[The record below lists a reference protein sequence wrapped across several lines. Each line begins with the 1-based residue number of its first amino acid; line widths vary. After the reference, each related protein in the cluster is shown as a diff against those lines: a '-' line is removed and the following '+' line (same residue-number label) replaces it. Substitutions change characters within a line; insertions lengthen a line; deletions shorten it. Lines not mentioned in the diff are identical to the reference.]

1 MNIKELFYKPLDRAI
16 NGVVKADQND
26 NTTVYQELDEY
37 VVTNELEKHFR
48 DFFQSYGT
56 DLSDPSIANRVG
68 VWISGFFG
76 SGKSHFLK
84 TLSYILANK
93 VARDAQGNERSAAEF
108 FDESKIRDAFIRADI
123 GKAVSHHA
131 DVILFNIDSKASSN
145 DDGNPILNVFLR
157 VFNEYQGFS
166 ADHPHI
172 AHMERHL
179 SQKGVYERFK
189 QAFEESSGMSWLEER
204 DGYQF
209 YQDDVETAISQALNL
224 SAEAA
229 HKWFEDSEQ
238 TFSVSVEN
246 FCQWVKEYL
255 DSKGPQQ
262 RMLFLV
268 DEVGQFI
275 GSDTRLMLTLQTI
288 TENLGTICK
297 GRAWIIVTSQADI
310 DAVLGEMSSSK
321 ANDFSK
327 IAGRFKTRLS
337 LSSSNTDEV
346 IQKRLLRKTPEAE
359 ALLRS
364 VFEQKGD
371 ILKNQITFDRS
382 GPTLKNYEG
391 PDSFIHN
398 YPFAPYHFQL
408 VQKVFEEIRKV
419 GATGA
424 HLAYGERSMLD
435 AFQMAANAIATD
447 EVGALVP
454 FHRFY
459 TSVEG
464 FLDTAVKRT
473 IDQAGQNQ
481 TLDGFDVQMLR
492 TLFMIRYVDIIKGTL
507 DNLVTLSI
515 EKIDED
521 KLALRKRI
529 EESLQRLEKESL
541 ITRNGDEFLFL
552 TNEERDITRKI
563 KATDLAASEENKEL
577 ANLIFKD
584 LLRDQN
590 KYRHQANKMDYQIG
604 RFLDGHSLDGKY
616 ESDLKV
622 EIISPLDTE
631 YNLYTEAYCI
641 GKSTQAEGQVL
652 FKLADDKQFFNELRT
667 WLKTNKFI
675 RLNDDGTQSDIT
687 RILADRGR
695 ENQERKKRLRARVE
709 EMLLDAES
717 YALGQHLQL
726 SSSSPTTKLD
736 EACRYLLE
744 NTYTKLSYLQVYQQ
758 DAWRELNA
766 VLTVDDMA
774 QLGLSLDGGQTNP
787 KALQEVEQYIALR
800 ATGSERILVSD
811 VIDRFVKRPYGWP
824 DAEILL
830 LVGQLAAMGRI
841 SLQLNG
847 GSLQLKDAF
856 EPLQN
861 SRRRRDVSIIKK
873 RQTDDQVLK
882 QARQLTQD
890 LFSAM
895 GPATEKELFEFYTQH
910 FKNWLANFKSYKSKT
925 DVGQFPGKKVIEKS
939 ILTLERLLANSDSF
953 DFFKAV
959 VENKDDYLD
968 LEEDYR
974 DIHEFFSNQ
983 MPSWQQLQH
992 ALRHF
997 EKNKQALGS
1006 DEVAKKALSE
1016 LHRIFT
1022 LESPYGLLNKVADLV
1037 RTVESVNEQL
1047 LTEKRNQAIEHL
1059 DDKIK
1064 QLEAEIKNSG
1074 IASAELS
1081 NKLLRPLQL
1090 LKTDIEVETSLSTIY
1105 MLQTQ
1110 TSVERFDEALYELES
1125 EVQAEIQRQAKAA
1138 QLAQSKAESITNT
1151 ATTSSPATSTPAASP
1166 VQPATAVVP
1175 PKPVVEVD
1183 VASIYSKTSSSVY
1196 LETEESVDQFV
1207 DALKA
1212 ELKKIVGDKKR
1223 VRIR

>member
-16 NGVVKADQND
+16 NGVVKADQD
-26 NTTVYQELDEY
+26 DDATVYQELDEY

-93 VARDAQGNERSAAEF
+93 VAHDADGHERSAADF

-123 GKAVSHHA
+123 GKAVSQHA

-179 SQKGVYERFK
+179 SQKGVYETFK
-189 QAFEESSGMSWLEER
+189 KAFEESSGMSWSEER

-209 YQDDVETAISQALNL
+209 YQDDVEKAISHVLGL
-224 SAEAA
+224 SSEAA

-255 DSKGPQQ
+255 DSKGTQQ

-297 GRAWIIVTSQADI
+297 GRAWIIVTSQADM
-310 DAVLGEMSSSK
+310 DAVLGELSSSK

-346 IQKRLLRKTPEAE
+346 IQKRLLRKKPEAE
-359 ALLRS
+359 TLLRA

-371 ILKNQITFDRS
+371 ILKNQISFDRS
-382 GPTLKNYEG
+382 GPTLKNFDG
-391 PDSFIHN
+391 ADSFINN

-447 EVGALVP
+447 EVGTLIP

-459 TSVEG
+459 ASVEG

-473 IDQAGQNQ
+473 IDQAGGNK
-481 TLDGFDVQMLR
+481 TLDSFDVQMLR

-529 EESLQRLEKESL
+529 EECLQRLEKESL

-563 KATDLAASEENKEL
+563 KATDLSASEENKEL

-631 YNLYTEAYCI
+631 YSLYTEAFCI
-641 GKSTQAEGQVL
+641 GQSAEAEGQIL
-652 FKLADDKQFFNELRT
+652 LKLTDDKLFFSELRT

-695 ENQERKKRLRARVE
+695 ENQERKKRLRTRIE
-709 EMLLDAES
+709 EMLLDADC

-726 SSSSPTTKLD
+726 SSSSSTTKLD

-744 NTYTKLSYLQVYQQ
+744 NTYNKLGYLQVYQQ

-774 QLGLSLDGGQTNP
+774 QLGLSLDGAQSNP
-787 KALQEVEQYIALR
+787 KALHEVEQYISLR
-800 ATGSERILVSD
+800 ATGTDRILVSD
-811 VIDRFVKRPYGWP
+811 VIERFTKRPYGWP

-830 LVGQLAAMGRI
+830 LMGQLAAIGRI

-847 GSLQLKDAF
+847 GTLQLKDAF

-895 GPATEKELFEFYTQH
+895 GPATEKELFEFYTQRL
-910 FKNWLANFKSYKSKT
+910 KNWLANFKSYKSKT
-925 DVGQFPGKKVIEKS
+925 DVGQFPGKKVIEQS

-953 DFFKAV
+953 DFFKIV

-983 MPSWQQLQH
+983 LQSWQQLQH

-997 EKNKQALGS
+997 EKNKQALS
-1006 DEVAKKALSE
+1006 NDPLAKTTLTE
-1016 LHRIFT
+1016 LHRIAT
-1022 LESPYGLLNKVADLV
+1022 AESPYGLLNKVADLV
-1037 RTVESVNEQL
+1037 RTVESVNERL
-1047 LTEKRNQAIEHL
+1047 LSGKRSHAVEQI

-1064 QLEAEIKNSG
+1064 QLEVEIKNSG
-1074 IASAELS
+1074 IATAELS

-1090 LKTDIEVETSLSTIY
+1090 LKSDIEVESSLSNIF

-1110 TSVERFDEALYELES
+1110 TAVERFDEALYELER
-1125 EVQAEIQRQAKAA
+1125 EVRLEIQRQAT
-1138 QLAQSKAESITNT
+1138 QLAQSKAESVSSNSTTFST
-1151 ATTSSPATSTPAASP
+1151 AKVSAATIP
-1166 VQPATAVVP
+1166 VQPAIVVVP

-1183 VASIYSKTSSSVY
+1183 VASIYSKTSNSVY
-1196 LETEESVDQFV
+1196 LETEESVEQFIKV
-1207 DALKA
+1207 LEV
-1212 ELKKIVGDKKR
+1212 ELKKIVSDKKR

>member
-16 NGVVKADQND
+16 NGVVKADQDD
-26 NTTVYQELDEY
+26 NATVYQELDEY

-93 VARDAQGNERSAAEF
+93 VACDADGKERSAAEF
-108 FDESKIRDAFIRADI
+108 FDETKIRDAFIRADI

-157 VFNEYQGFS
+157 VFNEYQCFS

-189 QAFEESSGMSWLEER
+189 QAFEESSGLSWLDER

-262 RMLFLV
+262 RILFLV

-297 GRAWIIVTSQADI
+297 GRAWIIVTSQADM
-310 DAVLGEMSSSK
+310 DAVLGELSSSK

-359 ALLRS
+359 AVLRTL
-364 VFEQKGD
+364 FEQKGD

-382 GPTLKNYEG
+382 GPTLKNFDG
-391 PDSFIHN
+391 PDSFVNN

-435 AFQMAANAIATD
+435 AFQMAAKAIGTD

-459 TSVEG
+459 SSVEG

-473 IDQAGQNQ
+473 IDQAGENK
-481 TLDGFDVQMLR
+481 TLDAFDVQMLR

-529 EESLQRLEKESL
+529 EESLLRLEKESL
-541 ITRNGDEFLFL
+541 ITRNGYEFLFL

-590 KYRHQANKMDYQIG
+590 KYRHQANKMDYVVG
-604 RFLDGHSLDGKY
+604 RFLDSHSLDGKY

-631 YNLYTEAYCI
+631 YNLYSEAFCI
-641 GKSTQAEGQVL
+641 GKSAEGQIL
-652 FKLADDKQFFNELRT
+652 FKLGDDKQFFNELRT

-675 RLNDDGTQSDIT
+675 RLNDDGTQSDIS

-726 SSSSPTTKLD
+726 SSSSPATKLD

-774 QLGLSLDGGQTNP
+774 QLGLSLNGSQSNP
-787 KALQEVEQYIALR
+787 KALQEVEQYISLR
-800 ATGSERILVSD
+800 ATGTERILVSD
-811 VIDRFVKRPYGWP
+811 VVERFGKRPYGWP

-830 LVGQLAAMGRI
+830 LVGQLTAMGRI

-847 GSLQLKDAF
+847 GTLQLKDAL

-861 SRRRRDVSIIKK
+861 SRRRREVAIIKK

-895 GPATEKELFEFYTQH
+895 GPATEKELFEFYLKN
-910 FKNWLANFKSYKSKT
+910 FKGWLANFKSYKSKT
-925 DVGQFPGKKVIEKS
+925 DVGQFPGKSSIERS
-939 ILTLERLLANSDSF
+939 ILTLERLLANTDSF
-953 DFFKAV
+953 DFFKTV

-983 MPSWQQLQH
+983 MPSWQQLQQ

-1016 LHRIFT
+1016 LHRIST
-1022 LESPYGLLNKVADLV
+1022 NESPYGLLNKIADLV
-1037 RTVESVNEQL
+1037 RTVESVNERL
-1047 LTEKRNQAIEHL
+1047 LTEKCSQAVEQI

-1074 IASAELS
+1074 IATAELS

-1090 LKTDIEVETSLSTIY
+1090 LKADIEVESSLSTIY

-1110 TSVERFDEALYELES
+1110 TAVELFDEALYELER
-1125 EVQAEIQRQAKAA
+1125 EVQAEIQRQTKAA
-1138 QLAQSKAESITNT
+1138 QLAQSKAENVTSTVTT
-1151 ATTSSPATSTPAASP
+1151 ASPATSTSAAIP
-1166 VQPATAVVP
+1166 IQHTIAVVA

-1183 VASIYSKTSSSVY
+1183 VVSIYNKTSSSVY

-1207 DALKA
+1207 EALKA
-1212 ELKKIVGDKKR
+1212 ELKKIVSDKKR

>member
-16 NGVVKADQND
+16 NGVVKADQDD
-26 NTTVYQELDEY
+26 NATVYQELDEY

-93 VARDAQGNERSAAEF
+93 VACDADGKERSAAEF
-108 FDESKIRDAFIRADI
+108 FDETKIRDAFIRADI

-157 VFNEYQGFS
+157 VFNEYQCFS

-189 QAFEESSGMSWLEER
+189 QAFEESSGLSWLDER

-262 RMLFLV
+262 RILFLV

-297 GRAWIIVTSQADI
+297 GRAWIIVTSQADM
-310 DAVLGEMSSSK
+310 DAVLGELSSSK

-359 ALLRS
+359 AVLRTL
-364 VFEQKGD
+364 FEQKGD

-382 GPTLKNYEG
+382 GPTLKNFDG
-391 PDSFIHN
+391 PDSFVNN

-435 AFQMAANAIATD
+435 AFQMAAKAIGTD

-459 TSVEG
+459 SSVEG

-473 IDQAGQNQ
+473 IDQAGENK
-481 TLDGFDVQMLR
+481 TLDAFDVQMLR

-529 EESLQRLEKESL
+529 EESLLRLEKESL
-541 ITRNGDEFLFL
+541 ITRNGYEFLFL

-590 KYRHQANKMDYQIG
+590 KYRHQANKMDYVVG
-604 RFLDGHSLDGKY
+604 RFLDSHSLDGKY

-631 YNLYTEAYCI
+631 YNLYSEAFCI
-641 GKSTQAEGQVL
+641 GKSAEGQIL
-652 FKLADDKQFFNELRT
+652 FKLGDDKQFFNELRT

-675 RLNDDGTQSDIT
+675 RLNDDGTQSDIS

-726 SSSSPTTKLD
+726 SSSSPATKLD

-774 QLGLSLDGGQTNP
+774 QLGLSLNGSQSNP
-787 KALQEVEQYIALR
+787 KALQEVEQYISLR
-800 ATGSERILVSD
+800 ATGTERILVSD
-811 VIDRFVKRPYGWP
+811 VVERFAKRPYGWP

-830 LVGQLAAMGRI
+830 LAGQLAAMGRI

-847 GSLQLKDAF
+847 GTLQLKDAL

-861 SRRRRDVSIIKK
+861 SRRRREVAIIKK

-895 GPATEKELFEFYTQH
+895 GPATEKELFEFYLKN
-910 FKNWLANFKSYKSKT
+910 FKGWLANFKSYKSKT
-925 DVGQFPGKKVIEKS
+925 DVGQFPGKSSIERS
-939 ILTLERLLANSDSF
+939 ILTLERLLANTDSF

-959 VENKDDYLD
+959 VDNKDDYLD

-983 MPSWQQLQH
+983 MPSWQQLQQ

-1016 LHRIFT
+1016 LHRIAT

-1047 LTEKRNQAIEHL
+1047 LTEKRNQAIEHI

-1110 TSVERFDEALYELES
+1110 TAVELFDEALYELER
-1125 EVQAEIQRQAKAA
+1125 EVQAEIQRQTKAA
-1138 QLAQSKAESITNT
+1138 QLAQSKAENVTSTVTT
-1151 ATTSSPATSTPAASP
+1151 ASPATSTSAAAIP
-1166 VQPATAVVP
+1166 IQHTIAVVA

-1183 VASIYSKTSSSVY
+1183 VVSIYNKTSSSVY

-1207 DALKA
+1207 EALKA
-1212 ELKKIVGDKKR
+1212 ELKKIVSDKKR

>member
-16 NGVVKADQND
+16 NGVVKADQD
-26 NTTVYQELDEY
+26 DDATVYQELDEY

-48 DFFQSYGT
+48 DFFQSYGMV
-56 DLSDPSIANRVG
+56 LSDPSIANRVG

-93 VARDAQGNERSAAEF
+93 VAHDADGHERTAADF

-123 GKAVSHHA
+123 GKAVSQHA

-179 SQKGVYERFK
+179 SQKGVYETFK
-189 QAFEESSGMSWLEER
+189 NAFEESSGMSWVEER

-209 YQDDVETAISQALNL
+209 YQDDVEKAISQVLGL

-255 DSKGPQQ
+255 DSKGTQQ

-297 GRAWIIVTSQADI
+297 GRAWIIVTSQADM
-310 DAVLGEMSSSK
+310 DAVLGELSSSK

-346 IQKRLLRKTPEAE
+346 IQKRLLRKKPEAE
-359 ALLRS
+359 TVLRA

-371 ILKNQITFDRS
+371 ILKNQISFDRS
-382 GPTLKNYEG
+382 GPTLKNFDG
-391 PDSFIHN
+391 PDSFINN

-447 EVGALVP
+447 EVGTLIP

-459 TSVEG
+459 ASVEG

-473 IDQAGQNQ
+473 IDQAGGNK
-481 TLDGFDVQMLR
+481 TLDSFDVQMLR

-521 KLALRKRI
+521 KLALRKQI

-577 ANLIFKD
+577 GNLIFKD
-584 LLRDQN
+584 LLKDQN
-590 KYRHQANKMDYQIG
+590 KYRHQPNKMDYLIG

-631 YNLYTEAYCI
+631 YSLYSEAFCI
-641 GKSTQAEGQVL
+641 GQSAEAEGQIL
-652 FKLADDKQFFNELRT
+652 LKLADDKQFFSELRT

-695 ENQERKKRLRARVE
+695 ENQERKKRLRTRIE
-709 EMLLDAES
+709 EMLLDS
-717 YALGQHLQL
+717 DCYALGQHLQL
-726 SSSSPTTKLD
+726 TSSSPTTKLD

-744 NTYTKLSYLQVYQQ
+744 NTYNKLGYLQIYQQ

-774 QLGLSLDGGQTNP
+774 QLGLSLDGAQSNP
-787 KALQEVEQYIALR
+787 KALQEVEQYISLR
-800 ATGSERILVSD
+800 ATGTDRILVSD
-811 VIDRFVKRPYGWP
+811 VIERFTKRPYGWP

-830 LVGQLAAMGRI
+830 LVGQLTAIGRI

-895 GPATEKELFEFYTQH
+895 GPATEKELFEFYTQRL
-910 FKNWLANFKSYKSKT
+910 KTWLANFKSYKSKT
-925 DVGQFPGKKVIEKS
+925 DVGQFPGKKVIEQS
-939 ILTLERLLANSDSF
+939 ILTLERLFANSDSF
-953 DFFKAV
+953 DFFKIV
-959 VENKDDYLD
+959 VENKNDYLD

-983 MPSWQQLQH
+983 LLSWQQLQH
-992 ALRHF
+992 ALHHF
-997 EKNKQALGS
+997 EKNKQALS
-1006 DEVAKKALSE
+1006 NDPLAKTALTE
-1016 LHRIFT
+1016 LHRIAT
-1022 LESPYGLLNKVADLV
+1022 AESPYGLLNKVADLV
-1037 RTVESVNEQL
+1037 RTVESVNERL
-1047 LTEKRNQAIEHL
+1047 LSEKRSHAVEQI

-1064 QLEAEIKNSG
+1064 QLEVEIQNSG
-1074 IASAELS
+1074 IATAELS

-1090 LKTDIEVETSLSTIY
+1090 LKSDIEVESSLSNIF

-1110 TSVERFDEALYELES
+1110 TAVERFDEALYELER

-1138 QLAQSKAESITNT
+1138 QLAQSKAESVSSNS
-1151 ATTSSPATSTPAASP
+1151 TTSSPAKVSAATIP
-1166 VQPATAVVP
+1166 IQPAITVVP

-1183 VASIYSKTSSSVY
+1183 VASIYSKTSNSVY
-1196 LETEESVDQFV
+1196 LETEESVEQFIK
-1207 DALKA
+1207 ALEV
-1212 ELKKIVGDKKR
+1212 ELKKIVSDKKR

>member
-16 NGVVKADQND
+16 NGVVKADQDD
-26 NTTVYQELDEY
+26 NATVYQELDEY

-93 VARDAQGNERSAAEF
+93 VACDADGKERSAAEF
-108 FDESKIRDAFIRADI
+108 FDETKIRDAFIRADI

-157 VFNEYQGFS
+157 VFNEYQCFS

-189 QAFEESSGMSWLEER
+189 QAFEESSGLSWLDER

-262 RMLFLV
+262 RILFLV

-297 GRAWIIVTSQADI
+297 GRAWIIVTSQADM
-310 DAVLGEMSSSK
+310 DAVLGELSSSK

-359 ALLRS
+359 AVLRTL
-364 VFEQKGD
+364 FEQKGD

-382 GPTLKNYEG
+382 GPTLKNFDG
-391 PDSFIHN
+391 PDSFVNN

-435 AFQMAANAIATD
+435 AFQMAAKAIGTD

-459 TSVEG
+459 SSVEG

-473 IDQAGQNQ
+473 IDQAGENK
-481 TLDGFDVQMLR
+481 TLDAFDVQMLR

-529 EESLQRLEKESL
+529 EESLLRLEKESL
-541 ITRNGDEFLFL
+541 ITRNGYEFLFL

-590 KYRHQANKMDYQIG
+590 KYRHQANKMDYVVG
-604 RFLDGHSLDGKY
+604 RFLDSHSLDGKY

-631 YNLYTEAYCI
+631 YNLYSEAFCI
-641 GKSTQAEGQVL
+641 GKSAEGQIL
-652 FKLADDKQFFNELRT
+652 FKLGDDKQFFNELRT

-675 RLNDDGTQSDIT
+675 RLNDDGTQSDIS

-726 SSSSPTTKLD
+726 SSSSPATKLD

-774 QLGLSLDGGQTNP
+774 QLGLSLNGSQSNP
-787 KALQEVEQYIALR
+787 KALQEVEQYISLR
-800 ATGSERILVSD
+800 ATGTERILVSD
-811 VIDRFVKRPYGWP
+811 VVERFGKRPYGWP

-830 LVGQLAAMGRI
+830 LVGQLTAMGRI

-847 GSLQLKDAF
+847 GTLQLKDAL

-861 SRRRRDVSIIKK
+861 SRRRREVAIIKK

-895 GPATEKELFEFYTQH
+895 GPATEKELFEFYLKN
-910 FKNWLANFKSYKSKT
+910 FKGWLANFKSYKSKT
-925 DVGQFPGKKVIEKS
+925 DVGQFPGKSSIERS
-939 ILTLERLLANSDSF
+939 ILTLERLLANTDSF
-953 DFFKAV
+953 DFFKTV

-983 MPSWQQLQH
+983 MPSWQQLQQ

-1016 LHRIFT
+1016 LHRIST
-1022 LESPYGLLNKVADLV
+1022 NESPYGLLNKIADLV
-1037 RTVESVNEQL
+1037 RTVESVNERL
-1047 LTEKRNQAIEHL
+1047 LTEKCSQAVEQI

-1074 IASAELS
+1074 IATAELS

-1090 LKTDIEVETSLSTIY
+1090 LKADIEVESSLSTIY

-1110 TSVERFDEALYELES
+1110 TAVERFDEALYELER
-1125 EVQAEIQRQAKAA
+1125 EVQAEIQRQTKAA
-1138 QLAQSKAESITNT
+1138 QLAQSKAENVTSTVTT
-1151 ATTSSPATSTPAASP
+1151 ASPATSTSAAIP
-1166 VQPATAVVP
+1166 IQHTIAVVA

-1183 VASIYSKTSSSVY
+1183 VVSIYNKTSSSVY

-1207 DALKA
+1207 EALKA
-1212 ELKKIVGDKKR
+1212 ELKKIVSDKKR

>member
-16 NGVVKADQND
+16 NGVVKADQDD
-26 NTTVYQELDEY
+26 NATVYQELDEY

-56 DLSDPSIANRVG
+56 DLSDPSIASRVG

-93 VARDAQGNERSAAEF
+93 VACDADGKERSAAEF
-108 FDESKIRDAFIRADI
+108 FDETKIRDAFIRADI

-157 VFNEYQGFS
+157 VFNEYQCFS

-189 QAFEESSGMSWLEER
+189 QAFEESSGLSWLDER

-262 RMLFLV
+262 RILFLV

-297 GRAWIIVTSQADI
+297 GRAWIIVTSQADM
-310 DAVLGEMSSSK
+310 DAVLGELSSSK

-359 ALLRS
+359 AVLRTL
-364 VFEQKGD
+364 FEQKGD

-382 GPTLKNYEG
+382 GPTLKNFDG
-391 PDSFIHN
+391 PDSFVNN

-435 AFQMAANAIATD
+435 AFQMAAKAIGTD

-459 TSVEG
+459 SSVEG

-473 IDQAGQNQ
+473 IDQAGENK

-529 EESLQRLEKESL
+529 EESLLRLEKESL
-541 ITRNGDEFLFL
+541 ITRNGYEFLFL

-590 KYRHQANKMDYQIG
+590 KYRHQANKMDYVVG
-604 RFLDGHSLDGKY
+604 RFLDSHSLDGKY

-631 YNLYTEAYCI
+631 YNLYSEAFCI
-641 GKSTQAEGQVL
+641 GKSAEGQIL
-652 FKLADDKQFFNELRT
+652 FKLGDDKQFFNELRT

-675 RLNDDGTQSDIT
+675 RLNDDGTQSDIS

-726 SSSSPTTKLD
+726 SSSSPATKLD

-774 QLGLSLDGGQTNP
+774 QLGLSLNGSQSNP
-787 KALQEVEQYIALR
+787 KALQEVEQYISLR
-800 ATGSERILVSD
+800 ATGTERILVSD
-811 VIDRFVKRPYGWP
+811 VVERFGKRPYGWP

-830 LVGQLAAMGRI
+830 LVGQLTAMGRI

-847 GSLQLKDAF
+847 GTLQLKDAL

-861 SRRRRDVSIIKK
+861 SRRRREVAIIKK

-895 GPATEKELFEFYTQH
+895 GPATEKELFEFYLKN
-910 FKNWLANFKSYKSKT
+910 FKGWLANFKSYKSKT
-925 DVGQFPGKKVIEKS
+925 DVGQFPGKSSIERS
-939 ILTLERLLANSDSF
+939 ILTLERLLANTDSF
-953 DFFKAV
+953 DFFKTV

-983 MPSWQQLQH
+983 MPSWQQLQQ

-1016 LHRIFT
+1016 LHRIST
-1022 LESPYGLLNKVADLV
+1022 NESPYGLLNKIADLV
-1037 RTVESVNEQL
+1037 RTVESVNERL
-1047 LTEKRNQAIEHL
+1047 LTEKCSQAVEQI

-1074 IASAELS
+1074 IATAELS

-1090 LKTDIEVETSLSTIY
+1090 LKADIEVESSLSTIY

-1110 TSVERFDEALYELES
+1110 TAVELFDEALYELER
-1125 EVQAEIQRQAKAA
+1125 EVQAEIQRQTKAA
-1138 QLAQSKAESITNT
+1138 QLAQSKAENVTSTVTT
-1151 ATTSSPATSTPAASP
+1151 ASPATSTSAAIP
-1166 VQPATAVVP
+1166 IQHTIAVVA

-1183 VASIYSKTSSSVY
+1183 VVSIYNKTSSSVY

-1207 DALKA
+1207 EALKA
-1212 ELKKIVGDKKR
+1212 ELKKIVSDKKR

>member
-93 VARDAQGNERSAAEF
+93 VARDAEGNERSAAEF

-179 SQKGVYERFK
+179 SQKGVYECFK
-189 QAFEESSGMSWLEER
+189 QAFEESSGMSWLKER

-262 RMLFLV
+262 RILFLV

-310 DAVLGEMSSSK
+310 DEVLGEMSSSK

-459 TSVEG
+459 ASVEG

-473 IDQAGQNQ
+473 IDQAGQNK

-529 EESLQRLEKESL
+529 EESLLRLEKESL

-604 RFLDGHSLDGKY
+604 RFLDSHSLDGKY

-631 YNLYTEAYCI
+631 YNLYTEAFCI
-641 GKSTQAEGQVL
+641 GKSAEAEGQVL

-675 RLNDDGTQSDIT
+675 RLNDDGTQSDIS

-717 YALGQHLQL
+717 YSLGQHLQL

-766 VLTVDDMA
+766 VLSVDDMA
-774 QLGLSLDGGQTNP
+774 QLGLSLNGGQSNL
-787 KALQEVEQYIALR
+787 KAIQDVEQYISLR
-800 ATGSERILVSD
+800 ATGTERILVSD
-811 VIDRFVKRPYGWP
+811 VVDRFAKRPFGWP

-847 GSLQLKDAF
+847 GTLQLKDAF
-856 EPLQN
+856 EPLLN

-882 QARQLTQD
+882 QARQLTQE

-895 GPATEKELFEFYTQH
+895 GPATEKELFEFYLQH
-910 FKNWLANFKSYKSKT
+910 FKTWLANFKSYKSKT

-959 VENKDDYLD
+959 VDNKDDYLD

-983 MPSWQQLQH
+983 MPSWQQLQQ

-997 EKNKQALGS
+997 EKNKQALCS
-1006 DEVAKKALSE
+1006 DNVAKKAFSE
-1016 LHRIFT
+1016 LHRIST
-1022 LESPYGLLNKVADLV
+1022 LESPYSLLNKVADLV
-1037 RTVESVNEQL
+1037 RTVESVNQRL
-1047 LTEKRNQAIEHL
+1047 LTEKRSQALEQL

-1064 QLEAEIKNSG
+1064 QLEAEIKYSG
-1074 IASAELS
+1074 IATAELS

-1090 LKTDIEVETSLSTIY
+1090 FKADIEVESSLSTIY

-1110 TSVERFDEALYELES
+1110 TAVECFDEALYELER

-1138 QLAQSKAESITNT
+1138 QLAESTASS
-1151 ATTSSPATSTPAASP
+1151 ATTANPATSAPAVTHVKP
-1166 VQPATAVVP
+1166 TIAVVP

-1183 VASIYSKTSSSVY
+1183 VASIYNKTSSSVY

-1207 DALKA
+1207 EALKA